1 MEYWISKAALLPY
14 PQIDPVIVRIGPLAI
29 HWYGVA
35 YIVGILLGWL
45 YARSL
50 LKNASLWPRAEA
62 PMTFADLD
70 DFLFWAAI
78 GIVVGGRTGY
88 VLFYDLGPVLDN
100 PWRAVQIWNGGM
112 SFHGGLIGTT
122 LAIVIFARRRRINVW
137 ALCDVI
143 APCVPI
149 GLFFGRIANFIN
161 DELWGRI
168 TDVPWAMIFP
178 TGGPFPRHPSQLYE
192 AGLEGIVLFLVL
204 RLLTHRF
211 RTLKKR
217 GFTCGAFVAGYGC
230 CRIFAEFFREPDPQL
245 GYLYGG
251 WLTMGMVLSLPMV
264 LVGIWAMAR
273 ARPAEGSAGAPA
285 SK

>member
-1 MEYWISKAALLPY
+1 MEYLLDRVAILPY
-14 PQIDPVIVRIGPLAI
+14 PQIDPVIVNIGPLAI

-50 LKNASLWPRAEA
+50 VSNKGLWPNAKA
-62 PMTFADLD
+62 PMTANDLD

-88 VLFYDLGPVLDN
+88 ILFYDLEPVLEH
-100 PWRAVQIWNGGM
+100 PLRAFEIWNGGM

-122 LAIVIFARRRRINVW
+122 LAIIFFSRSRNINVW
-137 ALCDVI
+137 GLCDVI

-149 GLFFGRIANFIN
+149 GLFFGRLANFIN
-161 DELWGRI
+161 DELWGRV

-178 TGGPFPRHPSQLYE
+178 TGGPLSRHPSQLYE
-192 AGLEGIVLFLVL
+192 AGLEGIVLFIVL

-211 RTLKKR
+211 ASLKKPR
-217 GFTCGAFVAGYGC
+217 FTCGAFITGYGC

-251 WLTMGMVLSLPMV
+251 WLTMGMILSLPMV
-264 LVGIWAMAR
+264 AVGIWAMASARR
-273 ARPAEGSAGAPA
+273 AGKQTGLAMPR
-285 SK
+285 